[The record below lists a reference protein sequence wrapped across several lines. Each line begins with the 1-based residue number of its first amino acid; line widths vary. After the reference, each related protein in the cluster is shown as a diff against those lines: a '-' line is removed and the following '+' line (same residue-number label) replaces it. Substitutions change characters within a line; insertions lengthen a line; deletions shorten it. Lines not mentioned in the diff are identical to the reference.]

1 MQRVEA
7 AFDLRRESLNSYTF
21 DSNLNGVP
29 MCLSTDRLAAD
40 RVLPGEDSLSRE
52 WTKVR
57 SRPNLTQCVDTGREN
72 GCGDF

>member
-40 RVLPGEDSLSRE
+40 RVLPGE